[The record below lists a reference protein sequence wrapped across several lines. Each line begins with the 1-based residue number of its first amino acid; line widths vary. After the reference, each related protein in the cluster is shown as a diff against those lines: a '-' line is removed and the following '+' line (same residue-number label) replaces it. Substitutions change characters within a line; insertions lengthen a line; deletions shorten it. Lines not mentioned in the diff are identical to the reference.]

1 MCQVK
6 FYSKDYTAITK
17 GKVHKAFVLLRGGT
31 NVMIY
36 FLEIGQ
42 SDFNSLSP
50 RIIQKAL
57 SM

>member
-50 RIIQKAL
+50 RII
-57 SM
+57 